1 MGMSEGGVKFD
12 STQKIMVVERGV
24 LSREN
29 KVLASWPQVMI
40 LNEGIT
46 YWSFL
51 VSLLGAGS
59 VGVYIASPIFRS
71 NFFGIQNMDIT
82 RYESMFGL
90 TKDVL
95 DGLWDAG
102 LCLLQGNCSFVV
114 EATTSL
120 VAEILDISIL
130 VLASGKTLQGV

>member
-1 MGMSEGGVKFD
+1 MSEGGVKFD

-46 YWSFL
+46 YWSCL

-59 VGVYIASPIFRS
+59 VGVYIASPIMR
-71 NFFGIQNMDIT
+71 GDT
-82 RYESMFGL
+82 VGL
-90 TKDVL
+90 QDMEIPHYDSTLGVMKGVL

-102 LCLLQGNCSFVV
+102 LCLLQGTCVFVV
-114 EATTSL
+114 EATTRLFTS
-120 VAEILDISIL
+120 ILDISIL
-130 VLASGKTLQGV
+130 VVA